1 MPCAGGVTGAGRC
14 AGHGDA
20 GTTVYIGEVGR
31 LRPTSMHRA
40 GRVWC
45 HGRAMQ
51 VEQAT
56 TERARE
62 HMVAFIK
69 SILSKS

>member
-1 MPCAGGVTGAGRC
+1 MPCAGGVTRAGRH
-14 AGHGDA
+14 AGRGDA
-20 GTTVYIGEVGR
+20 GTLTYIGKVGR

-40 GRVWC
+40 GRVGC

-62 HMVAFIK
+62 HMVAFIN
-69 SILSKS
+69 SIFV